1 MKNSKKV
8 LAIMLAVVMVFSL
21 AGCSSGKDGTA
32 NVKPATEEGSAQGA
46 AEEGTEGITEGT
58 TEEGAAEESGSVKI
72 GYISPGPDT
81 WYLRAEEGARWAC
94 EKAGAEFLS
103 VNSNRDSEQEQT
115 NIDYLIDE
123 GVDCIVILSWNE
135 AGCVSAAEKCKE
147 AGIGCVIFDACG
159 VMKNH
164 DVDITASVD
173 FDWQSMGGIYVDWMN
188 DTYPGEDYV
197 FINGTV
203 DSVVCQTVEASLK
216 EATEKSGKMKCA
228 DIRYGEYDPEKAANE
243 VEDLVNS
250 GLEFSIIG
258 VINEDCAAAIITRLE
273 DLNVADKYHVF
284 AQNGSETGAQLMKAG
299 SLEFTIAS
307 SPGLEGAVAV
317 FAGIDGVKNDNKEP
331 NQFIDCPIAAV
342 TPDQADDPEAIIS
355 WSVDEAAWT
364 AIIRE
369 SFSDYAIFF

>member
-1 MKNSKKV
+1 MGGENTQEAAKE
-8 LAIMLAVVMVFSL
+8 AVDEKAQEPVSEETAEK
-21 AGCSSGKDGTA
+21 AGGM
-32 NVKPATEEGSAQGA
+32 
-46 AEEGTEGITEGT
+46 
-58 TEEGAAEESGSVKI
+58 KI
-72 GYISPGPDT
+72 GYNSPGPDT
-81 WYLRAEEGARWAC
+81 WYLRAEEGAKWAC

-135 AGCVSAAEKCKE
+135 AGCVAAAEKCKE
-147 AGIGCVIFDACG
+147 AGIGCVVFDACG
-159 VMKNH
+159 AMQNH

-188 DTYPGEDYV
+188 ATYPGEDYV
-197 FINGTV
+197 FISGTV

-216 EATEKSGKMKCA
+216 EATEKAGKMK
-228 DIRYGEYDPEKAANE
+228 
-243 VEDLVNS
+243 
-250 GLEFSIIG
+250 
-258 VINEDCAAAIITRLE
+258 CAAAIITRLE

-284 AQNGSETGAQLMKAG
+284 AQNGSEVGAQLMKDG

-317 FAGIDGVKNDNKEP
+317 FAGIDGVKNGKEP
-331 NQFIDCPIAAV
+331 NQLIACPIASV
-342 TPDQADDPEAIIS
+342 TPDLADDPEAIIS
-355 WSVDEAAWT
+355 WSVDEEAWG

-369 SFSDYAIFF
+369 SFSDYAVFF

>member
-1 MKNSKKV
+1 MKNIKK
-8 LAIMLAVVMVFSL
+8 ILAVLLAGAMLVSL
-21 AGCSSGKDGTA
+21 AACSSGTDGKEET
-32 NVKPATEEGSAQGA
+32 KPAEEDAG
-46 AEEGTEGITEGT
+46 
-58 TEEGAAEESGSVKI
+58 EESADRVKI

-81 WYLRAEEGARWAC
+81 WYLRAEEGAKWAC

-115 NIDYLIDE
+115 NINYLIDE

-135 AGCVSAAEKCKE
+135 AGCVAAAEKCKE
-147 AGIGCVIFDACG
+147 AGIGCVVFDACG

-173 FDWQSMGGIYVDWMN
+173 FDWQSMGGTYVDWMN

-216 EATEKSGKMKCA
+216 QATADSGKMECL

-250 GLEFSIIG
+250 DLDFSIIG
-258 VINEDCAAAIITRLE
+258 VINEDCAAAIITRLQ
-273 DLNVADKYHVF
+273 DLKVADQYHVF
-284 AQNGSETGAQLMKAG
+284 AQNGSETGAELMKAG

-317 FAGIDGVKNDNKEP
+317 FAGIDAVNNDKEP
-331 NQFIDCPIAAV
+331 NQFIDCPIASV
-342 TPDQADDPEAIIS
+342 TPDKADDPEAIIS
-355 WSVDEAAWT
+355 WSVDEEAWT
-364 AIIRE
+364 SIIKE
-369 SFSDYAIFF
+369 SFSDYAYFF